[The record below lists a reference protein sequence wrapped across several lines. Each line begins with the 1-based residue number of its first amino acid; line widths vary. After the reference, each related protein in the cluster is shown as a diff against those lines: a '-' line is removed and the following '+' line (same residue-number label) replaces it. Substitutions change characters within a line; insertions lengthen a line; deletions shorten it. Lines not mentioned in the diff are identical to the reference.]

1 MLCVQ
6 VADKGRGIGAE
17 DIDKLFT
24 MFGKLEDTDN
34 LNQEGVGLGL
44 TICQKI
50 VENNGGAIEVHS
62 DGLNK
67 GSTFTFTMKM
77 LLPEEEKKVH
87 LIREEKRPEVLKS
100 VTKSANTMS
109 ISEILEHSM
118 ASDTSKSASPYF
130 REGIK
135 NSLESEFDNQGNLS
149 RADGDFEII

>member
-17 DIDKLFT
+17 DIEKLFT

-77 LLPEEEKKVH
+77 LLPEEEKKVQ
-87 LIREEKRPEVLKS
+87 LIRE
-100 VTKSANTMS
+100 
-109 ISEILEHSM
+109 
-118 ASDTSKSASPYF
+118 
-130 REGIK
+130 
-135 NSLESEFDNQGNLS
+135 
-149 RADGDFEII
+149 